1 MTKRIILTQTF
12 KCPCCNKGITAEVRK
27 NQKETIRE
35 SKERSRK
42 FKTKSKPEKNTVQ
55 PLPSAYEIL
64 MEKCLREAKIS
75 SLISI
80 RCPKCEKYLHC
91 WINQVTGEVDNL
103 KESTGPGFTNEPIGN
118 LAPSNRF
125 FGEIIE

>member
-1 MTKRIILTQTF
+1 MAKENKLTQKF
-12 KCPCCNKGITAEVRK
+12 KCPCCNNGITGEIRK
-27 NQKETIRE
+27 NQKDILRE
-35 SKERSRK
+35 SKEVSRK
-42 FKTKSKPEKNTVQ
+42 KKQKPKKELIHA
-55 PLPSAYEIL
+55 LPSAYEIL

-75 SLISI
+75 SLVYIK
-80 RCPKCEKYLHC
+80 CPKCEKYLHC